1 MNRAVAA
8 RNGAIAAV
16 RELELHVATEEA
28 EAIRR
33 AGESHAERIIAQAR
47 ADAAS
52 LIERRCAAAERLA
65 ALEARDRLAEVRAHA
80 RATVLRA
87 QQGVL
92 SEARASVHAVVRE
105 LVGDPRLDRRLERLA
120 ADAHERLADAGP
132 VELTQTPDGGFV
144 ARAGSREIDC
154 SLRAQVDRC
163 LDAMAAELEQ
173 LWR

>member
-1 MNRAVAA
+1 MSRAVAA

-16 RELELHVATEEA
+16 RELELH
-28 EAIRR
+28 
-33 AGESHAERIIAQAR
+33 AR

-120 ADAHERLADAGP
+120 ADARERLADAGP